1 MNRRG
6 IDLVPRRVIF
16 LDIDGVLNNR
26 HTRTRTGEG
35 WCFVD
40 DFLVARI
47 REIVD
52 ATGAVIVL
60 SSTWRDEWNTEDESR
75 NGSDFNELRA
85 KFREFGMNFYDRTG
99 AWQTRGRG
107 WEILAWLEEHEAVES
122 FVILDDWD
130 DMGPLR
136 NHLIWTNPSLG
147 LTEDQV
153 QEAIEI
159 LLQNS

>member
-1 MNRRG
+1 MARY
-6 IDLVPRRVIF
+6 IF
-16 LDIDGVLNNR
+16 LDVDGVLNNR

-40 DFLVARI
+40 DFLVARV
-47 REIVD
+47 RKIVD
-52 ATGAVIVL
+52 ATGALIVL
-60 SSTWRDEWNTEDESR
+60 SSTWRDEWNVEDESH

-85 KFREFGMNFYDRTG
+85 KFREFGMDFYDRTG

-107 WEILAWLEEHEAVES
+107 WEILEWLQGRDVES

-130 DMGPLR
+130 DMGPISS
-136 NHLIWTNPSLG
+136 HLIWTNPSLG
-147 LTEDQV
+147 LTEEQV

>member
-1 MNRRG
+1 MSMK
-6 IDLVPRRVIF
+6 VIF
-16 LDIDGVLNNR
+16 LDVDGVLNNR

-40 DFLVARI
+40 DFLVARVCK
-47 REIVD
+47 IVD

-60 SSTWRDEWNTEDESR
+60 SSTWRDEWNVEDESR

-85 KFREFGMNFYDRTG
+85 KFREFGMDFYDRTG
-99 AWQTRGRG
+99 AWQMRGRG
-107 WEILAWLEEHEAVES
+107 WEILDWLERHESVES
-122 FVILDDWD
+122 FVILDDWN
-130 DMGPLR
+130 DMGPVR
-136 NHLIWTNPSLG
+136 DHLILTNPSLG
-147 LTEDQV
+147 LTDEQV

>member
-1 MNRRG
+1 MSRR
-6 IDLVPRRVIF
+6 IIF
-16 LDIDGVLNNR
+16 LDVDGVLNNR
-26 HTRTRTGEG
+26 HTRVATGTG

-40 DFLVARI
+40 DFLVARV

-52 ATGAVIVL
+52 ATGALIVL
-60 SSTWRDEWNTEDESR
+60 SSTWRDDWNVEDESR

-85 KFREFGMNFYDRTG
+85 KFREFGMDFYDRTG
-99 AWQTRGRG
+99 AWQIRGRG
-107 WEILAWLEEHEAVES
+107 WEILAWLAEHEAVES
-122 FVILDDWD
+122 FVILDDWN
-130 DMGPLR
+130 DMGPVR

>member
-1 MNRRG
+1 M
-6 IDLVPRRVIF
+6 
-16 LDIDGVLNNR
+16 
-26 HTRTRTGEG
+26 
-35 WCFVD
+35 
-40 DFLVARI
+40 
-47 REIVD
+47 D
-52 ATGAVIVL
+52 ATGALIVL
-60 SSTWRDEWNTEDESR
+60 SSTWRDEWHVDDESR

-85 KFREFGMNFYDRTG
+85 KFREFGMDFYDRTG

-136 NHLIWTNPSLG
+136 NHLVWTNPSLG
-147 LTEDQV
+147 LTEEQV
-153 QEAIEI
+153 QEAIKI